1 MNKKRQFSKEYL
13 KWRMKNKLNNIYPE
27 IVPTNQM
34 ANNVN
39 EAVKNII
46 SDILLSTFPQHHIAM
61 DTE

>member
-1 MNKKRQFSKEYL
+1 
-13 KWRMKNKLNNIYPE
+13 MKNKLNNIYPE